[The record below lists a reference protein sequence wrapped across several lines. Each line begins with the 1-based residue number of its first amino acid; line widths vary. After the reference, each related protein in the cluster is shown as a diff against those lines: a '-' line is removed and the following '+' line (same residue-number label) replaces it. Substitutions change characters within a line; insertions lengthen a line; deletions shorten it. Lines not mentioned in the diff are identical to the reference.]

1 MMPPGA
7 MVPPPGGG
15 VGPIWTPMEAY
26 SFAWKVV
33 TKRFATAALPLVVGW
48 LVMALIFG
56 VVYGGTILGPQMLV
70 QQGVVDGS
78 MALVLTYASIGGLS
92 LIIVVVQA
100 YMMGGI
106 LTVTLKAAR
115 GQPTAVGEI
124 FAGGRFFVPFLV
136 GIIAQQILVGIGY
149 VLCFVPGVILLLGL
163 WAWGY
168 IVVDQGMG
176 AVDALKKSW
185 EMMKGHKMAMFVW
198 GLLSILVYV
207 AGELACV
214 LPVLLISLP
223 MVFISSAWIYLR
235 LKGEV
240 VSEPT

>member
-1 MMPPGA
+1 MA
-7 MVPPPGGG
+7 PPPGGA
-15 VGPIWTPMEAY
+15 VGPTWTPMEAY

-33 TKRFATAALPLVVGW
+33 TKRFSAAALPLVVGW
-48 LVMALIFG
+48 LVMGLIFA
-56 VVYGGTILGPQMLV
+56 VVYAATIVGPQVLV

-78 MALVLTYASIGGLS
+78 MAFVLTYASIGGLS
-92 LIIVVVQA
+92 LIIIVVES

-115 GQPTAVGEI
+115 GQPAAIGEV

-136 GIIAQQILVGIGY
+136 GIIVQQILVGIGY
-149 VLCFVPGVILLLGL
+149 ALCFVPGVILLLGL

-168 IVVDQGMG
+168 LVVDQGMG

-198 GLLSILVYV
+198 GLLSVVVYV

-223 MVFISSAWIYLR
+223 MVFISSAWVYLR
-235 LKGEV
+235 LKGETV
-240 VSEPT
+240 PEPT